1 MANSNAP
8 VIIPKIYIVYIS
20 TNPKTFITM
29 LKIVVVNEDI
39 NKDGNEGNLLC
50 NAKNIM
56 KKNVIKRNGEK
67 YPSTALL

>member
-1 MANSNAP
+1 
-8 VIIPKIYIVYIS
+8 
-20 TNPKTFITM
+20 M